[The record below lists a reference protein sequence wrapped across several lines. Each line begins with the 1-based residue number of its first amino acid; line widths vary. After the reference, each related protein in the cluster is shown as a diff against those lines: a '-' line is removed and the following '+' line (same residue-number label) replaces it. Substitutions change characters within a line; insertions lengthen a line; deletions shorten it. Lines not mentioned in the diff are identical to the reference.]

1 MGATESDNGPITKYL
16 EKASSKA
23 VSNSSMPNPNG
34 SEFFWG
40 CTLSKDKPEH
50 SFSFEEEEDDK
61 DYLVHTLFIRHS
73 VLGQGVAEK
82 VRHILEVE
90 TKNFAGE
97 ILKLPI
103 ASLMVGGKEMCLLDI
118 NFSSNSPVTFRLIHG
133 DGPLH
138 LSAQQLVE
146 FPQPENLDT
155 TELECT
161 EDETTA
167 EESPIQVK
175 RKAIITKSSQSKRSK
190 VEPEEEE
197 EEEEEESMEEE
208 EESEE
213 SPVKTKKSKKNKKSP
228 EKAKSKTKVKAKEV
242 ATKKKGKRSK

>member
-1 MGATESDNGPITKYL
+1 MG
-16 EKASSKA
+16 
-23 VSNSSMPNPNG
+23 
-34 SEFFWG
+34 
-40 CTLSKDKPEH
+40 
-50 SFSFEEEEDDK
+50 
-61 DYLVHTLFIRHS
+61 
-73 VLGQGVAEK
+73 
-82 VRHILEVE
+82 
-90 TKNFAGE
+90 
-97 ILKLPI
+97 KLPI

-197 EEEEEESMEEE
+197 ED
-208 EESEE
+208 ESEE